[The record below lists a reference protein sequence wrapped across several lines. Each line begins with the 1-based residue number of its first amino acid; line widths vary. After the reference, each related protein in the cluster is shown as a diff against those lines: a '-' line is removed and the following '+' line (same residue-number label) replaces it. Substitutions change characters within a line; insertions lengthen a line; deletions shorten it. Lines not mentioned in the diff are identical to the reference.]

1 MMGLRADAQQE
12 IEAHEYGASPRAAT
26 SLKVKWGRLAI
37 LLVCI
42 AVSVSWSSQ
51 LRSKDNR
58 GSGFWGFD
66 QLYYES
72 QTALHHQDPYAPATV
87 LNNYRAAGGTFPTDP
102 VKARV
107 GHIEMSIAVYVP
119 TTLLLV
125 TPLALLSYST
135 AKAIWILLSALSL
148 TLAGYVMWSVS
159 ERWAPILSGTLV
171 CIMLLD
177 CEQMFTAGNAAGIAI
192 GLCVAAAW
200 CFLKNRFTPL
210 AVGLLACSLAIKPH
224 DAGFV
229 WLFFLLSGGVLRRRA
244 LQTLAVTCI
253 IGAAA
258 ALWIAPVSPHWMH
271 ELHENNVVVSQLG
284 SINDPSPYG
293 IASGTVPAI
302 LDLQSAFSVFLESP
316 RSYNLASFLVMCP
329 LLAAW
334 MWFVIRRRPTGEKMW
349 LGLAAV
355 SFLTLLPVYHRP
367 YDAKLLLLCVPA
379 CAYLWRKS
387 EPLRKLAPGFTL
399 VAVLLTSD
407 IPRGIIIA
415 LFDNLSGISSSP
427 VDKILFLSLATPAV
441 LLGTGC
447 FYLWALVGNTQ
458 ARSDAAPILAPAAP
472 AEIPVAS

>member
-1 MMGLRADAQQE
+1 MIGLRANAQQE
-12 IEAHEYGASPRAAT
+12 IDAHEHGASPRAAR
-26 SLKVKWGRLAI
+26 SLKLKWGRLAI
-37 LLVCI
+37 LIVCV
-42 AVSVSWSSQ
+42 AVSALWSSQ

-72 QTALHHQDPYAPATV
+72 LTALHHQDPYAPATV
-87 LNNYRAAGGTFPTDP
+87 LNNYVAAGGIFPTDP
-102 VKARV
+102 VRARV

-119 TTLLLV
+119 TTLLLM
-125 TPLALLSYST
+125 TPLALLSYSK

-148 TLAGYVMWSVS
+148 TLAGYVMWSVA
-159 ERWAPILSGTLV
+159 ERWAPVLSGMLV

-177 CEQMFTAGNAAGIAI
+177 CEQMFTAGNAAGIVI
-192 GLCVAAAW
+192 GLCVVAAW
-200 CFLKNRFTPL
+200 CFLKNRFTPV
-210 AVGLLACSLAIKPH
+210 AVTLLACSLAIKPH

-229 WLFFLLSGGVLRRRA
+229 WLFFLLSGGVLRKRA
-244 LQTLAVTCI
+244 LQTLAVTGI

-258 ALWIAPVSPHWMH
+258 ALWIAPVSPHWVH
-271 ELHENNVVVSQLG
+271 ELHENNTVVSQLG

-302 LDLQSAFSVFLESP
+302 LDLQSAFSVFLQSP
-316 RSYNLASFLVMCP
+316 RSYNVASLLVTGP

-334 MWFVIRRRPTGEKMW
+334 MWLVIRRRLTGEQVW

-379 CAYLWRKS
+379 CAFLYKS
-387 EPLRKLAPGFTL
+387 AGAVRKLSAGLTL
-399 VAVLLTSD
+399 AAVLLTSD

-415 LFDNLSGISSSP
+415 LFDKLSGVSSGP
-427 VDKILFLSLATPAV
+427 GDKILFLSIATPAV
-441 LLGTGC
+441 LLSTGC
-447 FYLWALVGNTQ
+447 FYVWVMLRH
-458 ARSDAAPILAPAAP
+458 ARSKAVSAGQVSPVSLVELPA
-472 AEIPVAS
+472 IS